1 MSVWKSD
8 EKLLLFASLIF
19 PSKIILLRRNIK
31 HSTQCFITRYNTSK
45 FVENTPLRAVF
56 STLFSVFHLVMKH
69 CVSGQIS
76 YFNLHGRKIGS
87 GTVNGPIV
95 RRTHILE
102 YSWGL
107 RTRNPELSRRRPF
120 QKFTSICGAGY
131 HRFSF
136 SSVKAL

>member
-56 STLFSVFHLVMKH
+56 STLFSVFHL
-69 CVSGQIS
+69 GDETLRLRLDI
-76 YFNLHGRKIGS
+76 LLRPDRKIGS

-107 RTRNPELSRRRPF
+107 RTRNPGLSRRRPF

>member
-19 PSKIILLRRNIK
+19 ASKIILLRRNIK

-69 CVSGQIS
+69 CVSG
-76 YFNLHGRKIGS
+76 
-87 GTVNGPIV
+87 
-95 RRTHILE
+95 
-102 YSWGL
+102 
-107 RTRNPELSRRRPF
+107 
-120 QKFTSICGAGY
+120 
-131 HRFSF
+131 
-136 SSVKAL
+136 